1 MGALHGVARSAG
13 GARLLLTPLP
23 TRFLP
28 ADAVSIKGSLSVS
41 FTPTHVLSPYH
52 PFSLSS
58 SSRSLSLSHCP
69 SDPCR
74 ACACVV
80 LSLPSCTTNLLDSR
94 GTFFTLVSFLS
105 APPTRHLLPFLP
117 LFVIL
122 QIVSH
127 LHFTV

>member
-58 SSRSLSLSHCP
+58 SSRSLSLSLTA
-69 SDPCR
+69 R
-74 ACACVV
+74 
-80 LSLPSCTTNLLDSR
+80 L
-94 GTFFTLVSFLS
+94 TLVVPVPVWFSLC
-105 APPTRHLLPFLP
+105 HLVP
-117 LFVIL
+117 LT
-122 QIVSH
+122 S
-127 LHFTV
+127 